1 MITENIL
8 ITLGF
13 KYEKALT
20 DPEIKSIGY
29 DIRCL
34 LETLSPEEQ
43 TEARYL
49 LEVGRSEARENIKIN
64 LN

>member
-1 MITENIL
+1 MVAENIL
-8 ITLGF
+8 INLGF
-13 KYEKALT
+13 QYEKALT
-20 DPEIKSIGY
+20 DLQIRSIGY

-34 LETLSPEEQ
+34 LETLAPEEQ